1 MPTKDKVKNQEYVAK
16 HRTNLRAS
24 LGDEAYKKQEAEARK
39 LRRQKAKA
47 NNQGEQTNRK
57 IIATKMGN
65 DMVNELFNNIKINEP
80 KPKRRGRP
88 QIPIPTDTTNLSYTE
103 RRKLYMRKY
112 LRDLNEKKRQAK
124 L

>member
-24 LGDEAYKKQEAEARK
+24 IGDEAYKKQEAEARK
-39 LRRQKAKA
+39 LRRHKAKA
-47 NNQGEQTNRK
+47 DNQGEQTKRK

-65 DMVNELFNNIKINEP
+65 DMVNDLFNNVKINEP

-88 QIPIPTDTTNLSYTE
+88 LIPIPTDTANLPYRE
-103 RRKLYMRKY
+103 KRKLYMRKY
-112 LRDLNEKKRQAK
+112 LRELNEKKRQLK
-124 L
+124 